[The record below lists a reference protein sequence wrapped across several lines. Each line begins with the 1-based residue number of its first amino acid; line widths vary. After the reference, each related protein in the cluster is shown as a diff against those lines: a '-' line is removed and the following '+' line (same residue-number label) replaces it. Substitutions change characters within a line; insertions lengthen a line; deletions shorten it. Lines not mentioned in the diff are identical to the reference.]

1 MTKTVT
7 NSQIIGSRGESIV
20 AERANAMGFIFT
32 ATGRLEAGIDG
43 MLEIRDP
50 QSGKATAQIVAV
62 QVKTKVRGAYTAE
75 TESSFEYLMDESDL
89 AYWRG
94 SNLPVILVLVHL
106 ERRIAFWKS
115 VEEGTGS
122 GARRLKID
130 KSTDVFDD
138 TACEALAA
146 LCVSKGGWGVL
157 FPPLRT
163 GENGHLNLLE
173 VLLPKKIFVG
183 ASPFKSGGPA
193 LRELLEHDDR
203 PPDDWVIRGGQFVSF
218 RDPRDGPLTH
228 IVDVGSVEP
237 FDSDEIAFPDDESDE
252 HTIID
257 LLRRTLTAQ
266 LGWHPRLQS
275 SSAGVL
281 TSRLNSETIQ
291 RVLLLQIPQ
300 ELPHRREVVK
310 QYKKDGKVVYVRHHA
325 FEPRFWRIG
334 NQWYLSSHSYI
345 LVFTWDGFRPDRFG
359 ASRLAGKKKLEHQAA
374 LTGQF
379 VMWRHLLIHGADGE
393 TGQLFDLEPDS
404 ERLLDFQSLEPLVM
418 PRSVPEETWKPS
430 DPFAREPTNQMPL
443 GI

>member
-1 MTKTVT
+1 MTKTIT
-7 NSQIIGSRGESIV
+7 NAQMIGSQGESFV
-20 AERANAMGFIFT
+20 AERAHAMGFMFT
-32 ATGRLEAGIDG
+32 AYGRLEAGIDG
-43 MLEIRDP
+43 VLEIRDP
-50 QSGKATAQIVAV
+50 QSGTATGRLVAV
-62 QVKTKVRGAYTAE
+62 QVKTKARGPYTAE
-75 TESSFEYLMDESDL
+75 TEAGFEYLMDESDVT
-89 AYWRG
+89 YWRD
-94 SNLPVILVLVHL
+94 SNLPVVVVLVHL
-106 ERRIAFWKS
+106 ERRIAYWKS
-115 VEEGTGS
+115 VSEGTGS
-122 GARRLKID
+122 GGRRLRINKE
-130 KSTDVFDD
+130 TDVFDD
-138 TACEALAA
+138 TACDDLAA
-146 LCVSKGGWGVL
+146 LCIAKGGWGVS
-157 FPPLRT
+157 FPPLRS

-173 VLLPKKIFVG
+173 VLLPKTIFVG

-203 PPDDWVIRGGQFVSF
+203 PPDDWVIRGDQFMSF

-237 FDSDEIAFPDDESDE
+237 FDSDEIAFPDDESEE

-266 LGWHPRLQS
+266 LDGIL
-275 SSAGVL
+275 AY
-281 TSRLNSETIQ
+281 SRPQRAFFFTANSETIQ
-291 RVLLLQIPQ
+291 RVHSYRSLKNYTSA
-300 ELPHRREVVK
+300 EVVK
-310 QYKKDGKVVYVRHHA
+310 QYKKDGKVLYVRHHA

-334 NQWYLSSHSYI
+334 NQWYLSI
-345 LVFTWDGFRPDRFG
+345 TPTFVFTWDGFRPDRFG

-379 VMWRHLLIHGADGE
+379 VMWRHLLIHSADGE

-430 DPFAREPTNQMPL
+430 DPFAPEATNQMPL

>member
-50 QSGKATAQIVAV
+50 RSGKATAQIVAV

-146 LCVSKGGWGVL
+146 LCVSKGGWGVS

-203 PPDDWVIRGGQFVSF
+203 PPDDWVIRGGQFMSF
-218 RDPRDGPLTH
+218 RDPRDGPLAH
-228 IVDVGSVEP
+228 IVDIGSVEP

-266 LGWHPRLQS
+266 LDGIL
-275 SSAGVL
+275 AY
-281 TSRLNSETIQ
+281 SRPQRAFYFAARSETIE
-291 RVLLLQIPQ
+291 RAYSYRSLKNTTSAF
-300 ELPHRREVVK
+300 VVK
-310 QYKKDGKVVYVRHHA
+310 KYERDGKVVYVRHHA

-334 NQWYLSSHSYI
+334 NQWYLSVTPTF
-345 LVFTWDGFRPDRFG
+345 LFTWDGFRPDRFG

-379 VMWRHLLIHGADGE
+379 VMWRHLLIDDADGK
-393 TGQLFDLEPDS
+393 TSQLFDLEPDS
-404 ERLLDFQSLEPLVM
+404 QRLLDFQSLDPLEM

-430 DPFAREPTNQMPL
+430 DPFARAVTNQMPL

>member
-1 MTKTVT
+1 M
-7 NSQIIGSRGESIV
+7 
-20 AERANAMGFIFT
+20 
-32 ATGRLEAGIDG
+32 
-43 MLEIRDP
+43 
-50 QSGKATAQIVAV
+50 AV
-62 QVKTKVRGAYTAE
+62 QVKTKARGAYTAE
-75 TESSFEYLMDESDL
+75 TESGFEYLMDEADL

-94 SNLPVILVLVHL
+94 SNLPVIVVLVHL
-106 ERRIAFWKS
+106 ERRIAYWKS
-115 VEEGTGS
+115 VQQGIGS
-122 GARRLKID
+122 GGRRLRID
-130 KSTDVFDD
+130 KSSDVFDES
-138 TACEALAA
+138 ACEAVAA
-146 LCVSKGGWGVL
+146 LCASKGDWGVS

-163 GENGHLNLLE
+163 GESAHLNLLE
-173 VLLPKKIFVG
+173 VLLPKTIFVG

-203 PPDDWVIRGGQFVSF
+203 PPDDWVIRGGQFMSF
-218 RDPRDGPLTH
+218 RDPRDGSLAQ
-228 IVDVGSVEP
+228 IVDTGSVEP

-266 LGWHPRLQS
+266 LDGILAYSRPQRAFFFAAHPEMTKRAYVYRSLKHRT
-275 SSAGVL
+275 SAA
-281 TSRLNSETIQ
+281 
-291 RVLLLQIPQ
+291 
-300 ELPHRREVVK
+300 VVK

-334 NQWYLSSHSYI
+334 SQWYLSI
-345 LVFTWDGFRPDRFG
+345 TPTFVFTWDGYRPDRFG

-404 ERLLDFQSLEPLVM
+404 ERLLDFQSLEPLVL

-430 DPFAREPTNQMPL
+430 DPSAPEAINQIHL